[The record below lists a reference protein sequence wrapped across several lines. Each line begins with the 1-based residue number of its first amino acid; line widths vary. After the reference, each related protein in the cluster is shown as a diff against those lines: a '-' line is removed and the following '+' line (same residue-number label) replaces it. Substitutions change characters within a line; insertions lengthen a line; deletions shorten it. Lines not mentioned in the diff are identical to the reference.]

1 MDRVTVK
8 IVNRSGD
15 SLPTYETPQAAG
27 MDVHACLEAPV
38 TLMPMERALIPTGLR
53 IALPEGYE
61 CQMRPRSGLALKS
74 GITLVNTPGTVDADY
89 RGEIGAI
96 LINLSDKPFTIN
108 DGERICQM
116 VVTRYSQ
123 VEWEPAEQ
131 LEATRRGD
139 GGFGH
144 TGLE

>member
-1 MDRVTVK
+1 M
-8 IVNRSGD
+8 
-15 SLPTYETPQAAG
+15 LF
-27 MDVHACLEAPV
+27 
-38 TLMPMERALIPTGLR
+38 MPMERALIPTGLR

>member
-1 MDRVTVK
+1 M
-8 IVNRSGD
+8 
-15 SLPTYETPQAAG
+15 
-27 MDVHACLEAPV
+27 
-38 TLMPMERALIPTGLR
+38 
-53 IALPEGYE
+53 
-61 CQMRPRSGLALKS
+61 
-74 GITLVNTPGTVDADY
+74 
-89 RGEIGAI
+89 
-96 LINLSDKPFTIN
+96 INLSDKPFTIN

>member
-8 IVNRSGD
+8 IVNRSGH
-15 SLPTYETPQAAG
+15 SLPTYETTQAAG
-27 MDVHACLEAPV
+27 MDVHARLEAPV